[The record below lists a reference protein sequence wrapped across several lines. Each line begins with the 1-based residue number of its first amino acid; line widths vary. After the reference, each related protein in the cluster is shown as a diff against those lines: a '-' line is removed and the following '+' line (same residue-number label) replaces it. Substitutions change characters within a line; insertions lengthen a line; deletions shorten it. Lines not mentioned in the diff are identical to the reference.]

1 MKKIEQEKGME
12 TEGDVILDKMV
23 RNGSS
28 GEMTFEMRFD
38 WREVVSKADIWGK
51 SFLGVRR
58 KIKKLPREGRRPRMS
73 RDSEEKSMATVE
85 GGREVTGTR

>member
-28 GEMTFEMRFD
+28 WEMTFEMRFE

-51 SFLGVRR
+51 SFLGSENSKCRGSET
-58 KIKKLPREGRRPRMS
+58 REYLAYLKNS
-73 RDSEEKSMATVE
+73 KEATEV
-85 GGREVTGTR
+85 GSAWKRER

>member
-28 GEMTFEMRFD
+28 WEMTFEMRF
-38 WREVVSKADIWGK
+38 E
-51 SFLGVRR
+51 
-58 KIKKLPREGRRPRMS
+58 
-73 RDSEEKSMATVE
+73 
-85 GGREVTGTR
+85 